1 MRLIKALVAAGLVA
15 FALNAHP
22 SAQSPNANH
31 VVAGQILVKFT
42 PGATGQAKADAHRQ
56 GGGRVLNEIA
66 STRLQLVA
74 VAAGDEMGAM
84 NRYRRNPNVLYAEP
98 NFIRRVPEPIGERT
112 PITHVPATETIPG
125 DHWFKEQ
132 WALHNTGQLFYCV
145 IPAIPDFCF
154 YLGTPDADIDA
165 PEAWAISTG
174 HAVTVAVIDTG
185 IDYTHP
191 DLAANYAG
199 GIDYVTLDGDP
210 MDDHGHGTHVSGTIA
225 AAMNNPTG
233 DPAEDEGV
241 VGVAPFARIR
251 AYKVC
256 DANGNCSDFA
266 IQQAIV
272 QAVADGAKVINMSL
286 GAAERSQGLDDAVQ
300 FAWNAGLVI
309 VAGAGNDNS
318 TNLFYPAAF
327 DHVISVG
334 AFDEDHRRATFSN
347 YGTGVDI
354 SAPGN
359 VILSAYPMA
368 ACLPSTA
375 PGDIGCYNWLSGTSM
390 ATPHVSGAAALVWSR
405 ADVTSNQQVVDI
417 ILNSADPQGVD
428 AVRLDSWTIH
438 GGLNLHDAM
447 SFGVTN
453 LPPVA
458 NAGPDQTVPD
468 LGGDGV
474 ELITLNGSASSDA
487 DGSILAYE
495 WREGT
500 SVLALEAS
508 PSIFL
513 TVGVHTL
520 TLQVTD
526 DRGATGTDTVVIS
539 VRGNTPPTANAGADQ
554 TVIDG
559 DGNGVET
566 VTLNGSAS
574 SDSDGSIL
582 SYEWSEGATVLTTGA
597 SPLVSFAVGT
607 HTLTLRVTDDQGA
620 TGTDTV
626 VVMVN
631 ARPNTPPTANAGADQ
646 TVIDGDG
653 NGVETVTLNGGAS
666 SDIDGSIVRYE
677 WREGSTVLA
686 TIAAPAVTLM
696 VGTHTLTLTVTDN
709 NEATG
714 SDTVVVTVNPF
725 AASSTHVGDL
735 DSSASGNKSAWTA
748 RVTITVHNT
757 IHQIVAGAV
766 VSGTW
771 SGGATG
777 TGTCTT
783 GAGGT
788 CSIVSASL
796 RKRDNT
802 ATFTVSGIT
811 ASGLSYSVNQNHEP
825 DGDSTGTAITIA
837 KP

>member
-1 MRLIKALVAAGLVA
+1 
-15 FALNAHP
+15 
-22 SAQSPNANH
+22 
-31 VVAGQILVKFT
+31 
-42 PGATGQAKADAHRQ
+42 
-56 GGGRVLNEIA
+56 
-66 STRLQLVA
+66 
-74 VAAGDEMGAM
+74 
-84 NRYRRNPNVLYAEP
+84 
-98 NFIRRVPEPIGERT
+98 
-112 PITHVPATETIPG
+112 
-125 DHWFKEQ
+125 
-132 WALHNTGQLFYCV
+132 
-145 IPAIPDFCF
+145 
-154 YLGTPDADIDA
+154 
-165 PEAWAISTG
+165 
-174 HAVTVAVIDTG
+174 
-185 IDYTHP
+185 
-191 DLAANYAG
+191 
-199 GIDYVTLDGDP
+199 
-210 MDDHGHGTHVSGTIA
+210 
-225 AAMNNPTG
+225 
-233 DPAEDEGV
+233 
-241 VGVAPFARIR
+241 
-251 AYKVC
+251 
-256 DANGNCSDFA
+256 
-266 IQQAIV
+266 
-272 QAVADGAKVINMSL
+272 
-286 GAAERSQGLDDAVQ
+286 VQ

-468 LGGDGV
+468 SGSDGV
-474 ELITLNGSASSDA
+474 ELITLNGGASSDS

-554 TVIDG
+554 TVTDG

-566 VTLNGSAS
+566 VTLDGSAS
-574 SDSDGSIL
+574 SDSDGSIP
-582 SYEWSEGATVLTTGA
+582 SYEWSEGAAVLTTGV
-597 SPLVSFAVGT
+597 SPFVSFAVGT

-626 VVMVN
+626 VVTVN

-646 TVIDGDG
+646 TVTDGDG

-748 RVTITVHNT
+748 RVTITVHDT

-811 ASGLSYSVNQNHEP
+811 AAGLSYSVNQNHEP